1 MGPHDIECLDLK
13 IEALRNELN
22 SFAQSFNLTAPL
34 IISLS
39 QRIDFYLNIR
49 RKMLT
54 YHKQNAKQVN
64 VSLLNKSQQMIN
76 S

>member
-1 MGPHDIECLDLK
+1 MGPDDVDCLDLK

-22 SFAQSFNLTAPL
+22 SFAQICSLTGPI

-49 RKMLT
+49 TKIL
-54 YHKQNAKQVN
+54 
-64 VSLLNKSQQMIN
+64 SQDQHPISQAN
-76 S
+76 R